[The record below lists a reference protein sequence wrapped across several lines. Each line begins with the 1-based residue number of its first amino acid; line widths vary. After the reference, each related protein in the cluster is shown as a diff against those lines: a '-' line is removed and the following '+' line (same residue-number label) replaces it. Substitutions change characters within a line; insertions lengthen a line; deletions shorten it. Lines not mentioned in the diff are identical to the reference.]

1 MRAIGRRLLCAVLCL
16 GFCFGMAACGDR
28 EETDEELTETFSQLL
43 AADFEVY
50 YLFYSDGLPVD
61 QNVTQQVDGA
71 DYHPVVSTEY
81 EDLNDL
87 RELLERVY
95 AQESQVE
102 AHLEVK
108 DPHGVPLLAEVD
120 GKLYRSATRDIY
132 ALGYE
137 VDDTSIR
144 LEERGEEQA
153 SFVFL
158 ETGMD
163 GSLYETHMTMVKTSQ
178 GWRLEAPRSE
188 AQREVV
194 REGSG
199 ESSAIAQGEARQT
212 AESFLEALKAG
223 DAAALA
229 EMTQG
234 EEEVWSGVQVSRGEI
249 TEVREELDSQGDYLV
264 SLQVEKG
271 GGVLEEGEQEYRL
284 YVQFDA
290 LSGKV
295 SPVYFQ
301 PSAREYY
308 NWLPYS
314 SRDSEPAGEV
324 EEFIGLYGTQT
335 FDSPDEL
342 SPEVITEFAIV
353 RMAETSGQWDQV
365 YTAEEV
371 AAQVEETFG
380 ISGFDGSGT
389 PFYSAEQGGY
399 IMWGRGGSS
408 FNMLMEMP
416 IVQDGRAE
424 VKVGFYKDLLCTVP
438 ESSITYVLEENQD
451 GGWRFLSASVSFPAG

>member
-1 MRAIGRRLLCAVLCL
+1 MKAIGRRLLCVLFCL
-16 GFCFGMAACGDR
+16 SFCFGLAACQEK
-28 EETDEELTETFSQLL
+28 EETDEELTETFSRLL

-61 QNVTQQVDGA
+61 QNVTQQVEGA

-81 EDLNDL
+81 KDLDDL
-87 RELLERVY
+87 RNLLEGVY
-95 AQESQVE
+95 AEESQVE

-108 DPHGVPLLAEVD
+108 DPHGTPLLAEVD

-132 ALGYE
+132 AMGYE

-163 GSLYETHMTMVKTSQ
+163 GSLYETRMTMVKTSQ

-199 ESSAIAQGEARQT
+199 ETSAIAQGEARRT
-212 AESFLEALKAG
+212 AEDFLEALKAG

-234 EEEVWSGVQVSRGEI
+234 EEAVWSGVRVSRAEI

-264 SLQVEKG
+264 SLQVEEG
-271 GGVLEEGEQEYRL
+271 GDVLEEGEQEYRL

-290 LSGKV
+290 FSGKV

-314 SRDSEPAGEV
+314 SQDSEPAEAV
-324 EEFIGLYGTQT
+324 AEFISLYGTQT
-335 FDSPDEL
+335 FASPDEL
-342 SPEVITEFAIV
+342 SPEILTEFAIV

-380 ISGFDGSGT
+380 IPEFDGSTT
-389 PFYSAEQGGY
+389 PFYSTEQGGY

-416 IVQDGRAE
+416 VVKDGQAE
-424 VKVGFYKDLLCTVP
+424 IRVAFYKDLLCTVP
-438 ESSITYVLEENQD
+438 ESSITYLLEENPE
-451 GGWRFLSASVSFPAG
+451 GGWRFLSAAMSFSTD